1 MRQLSAAPH
10 PLIMGILNVT
20 PDSFS
25 DGGRFFLADRLDV
38 DRVVDAARRMVADG
52 ADILDIGGESTR
64 PGAVPLGADEEL
76 DRVVPVIEAIARH
89 VDVPISVD
97 TSDPQVMTEAVRAG
111 ASLINDV
118 RALARPGAL
127 VAAAA
132 AVRDH
137 DAAVCLMHMRGEPG
151 TMADHAHYEDLV
163 REVIDELRARIDV
176 AIDAGIPREKILID
190 PGFGFAKN
198 TEQNL
203 RLLDRLS
210 EVNRLG
216 FPVLVG
222 LSRKRMIGE
231 ITGRSVSD
239 RMAGSVALA
248 VLAIDRGARVVRVH
262 DVAATRDACR
272 LFSAMMET
280 RQG

>member
-1 MRQLSAAPH
+1 
-10 PLIMGILNVT
+10 MGILNVT

-25 DGGRFFLADRLDV
+25 DGGRFFLTDRLDV
-38 DRVVDAARRMVADG
+38 DRVVDVARQMVADG

-64 PGAVPLGADEEL
+64 PGAAPLGTDEEL
-76 DRVVPVIEAIARH
+76 DRVVPAIEAIARH

-151 TMADHAHYEDLV
+151 TMADKAHYVDVV
-163 REVIDELRARIDV
+163 REVTDELRARIDL
-176 AIDAGIPREKILID
+176 AIDAGIPRQKIIID

-210 EVNRLG
+210 EVKRLG

-248 VLAIDRGARVVRVH
+248 VLAIDRGAHVVRVH

-272 LFSAMMET
+272 LFAVMMET
-280 RQG
+280 RQS